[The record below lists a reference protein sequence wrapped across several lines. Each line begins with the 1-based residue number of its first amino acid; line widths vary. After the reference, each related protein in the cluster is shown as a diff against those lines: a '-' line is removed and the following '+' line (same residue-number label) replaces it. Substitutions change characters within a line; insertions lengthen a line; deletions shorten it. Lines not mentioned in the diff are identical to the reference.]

1 MTGKLNNYLLDN
13 QYPMKKIYYQSLV
26 MLLLLMPMAIHA
38 QDDIQGTMIDEV
50 VAVVGK
56 HYVLHSDIEN
66 QYLQLRMQ
74 GGIDGSEPTVKCR
87 IMENLL
93 FEKLM
98 LHQADIDSV
107 EVTQEQ
113 VNQELDRR
121 MRYFISQ
128 FGSQEK
134 LEKFYDKSV
143 IEFKTELSE
152 VIEEQLKIQEVQRTI
167 TENTKVTPS
176 DVKKFFKSM
185 PKDSIPLISST
196 VQVAEIVKKPP
207 ISYQERF
214 EVQERLRKLKERIE
228 NGESFEALAVLYSE
242 DPGSAKQ
249 GGDIGLHGRGELY
262 PEFEAIAF
270 KIEPG
275 EVSEIVETEAGFH
288 IIQGIERRGEF
299 IRVRHILIRPKVS
312 PVELAEAR
320 VFLDS
325 IATLIRADS
334 LTFEEAVVEF
344 STDPNKNSKGLLINP
359 YTGSADWV
367 VEELDPK
374 VFFVID
380 KLAVEEVSTPVL
392 MEDENGE
399 EAYRLL
405 TLKKRTEPHRANLD
419 EDYDQLQNWAL
430 QFKQQEA
437 IKKWIEFNAG
447 KTYIKINDD
456 YKDCE
461 FEQNWFYSV
470 NDAMR

>member
-1 MTGKLNNYLLDN
+1 
-13 QYPMKKIYYQSLV
+13 MKKILYLNFVSLLILTSQ
-26 MLLLLMPMAIHA
+26 MMYA
-38 QDDIQGTMIDEV
+38 QNIEGTMIDEV
-50 VAVVGK
+50 VAVVGQ
-56 HYVLHSDIEN
+56 HYVLHSDVEN
-66 QYLQLRMQ
+66 QYIQLRMQ

-113 VNQELDRR
+113 VNTELDRR

-167 TENTKVTPS
+167 TEYTKVTPS
-176 DVKKFFKSM
+176 EVKKFFRTM
-185 PKDSIPLISST
+185 PNDSIPLISS
-196 VQVAEIVKKPP
+196 VVKIAQIVKKPP

-228 NGESFEALAVLYSE
+228 NNESFEALAVLYSE

-262 PEFEAIAF
+262 PEFEVVAF
-270 KIEPG
+270 KLQPG
-275 EVSEIVETEAGFH
+275 ELSDIVETEAGFH

-299 IRVRHILIRPKVS
+299 MRVRHILIRPKVS

-325 IATLIRADS
+325 VANLIRIDS
-334 LTFEEAVVEF
+334 ITFEDAVVKF
-344 STDPNKNSKGLLINP
+344 STDPEKNSKGLLINP
-359 YTGSADWV
+359 YSGSTDWLV
-367 VEELDPK
+367 DELDPK

-380 KLAVEEVSTPVL
+380 KLTVGGISTPVL
-392 MEDENGE
+392 MEDEKGE

-405 TLKKRTEPHRANLD
+405 TLIKRTEPHRANLD
-419 EDYDQLQNWAL
+419 DDYDQIQNWAL
-430 QFKQQEA
+430 QYKKQEV
-437 IKKWIEFNAG
+437 IKKWIEYNAS
-447 KTYIKINDD
+447 KTYILVSDD
-456 YKDCE
+456 FKDCE
-461 FEQNWFYSV
+461 FEQDWY
-470 NDAMR
+470 

>member
-1 MTGKLNNYLLDN
+1 
-13 QYPMKKIYYQSLV
+13 MKKILYLNFVSVLIFTSQMIY
-26 MLLLLMPMAIHA
+26 A
-38 QDDIQGTMIDEV
+38 QDTEGTMIDEV
-50 VAVVGK
+50 VAVVGQ
-56 HYVLHSDIEN
+56 HYVLHSDVEN
-66 QYLQLRMQ
+66 QYIQLRMQ

-113 VNQELDRR
+113 VNTELDRR

-167 TENTKVTPS
+167 TEYTKVTPS
-176 DVKKFFKSM
+176 EVKKYFRTM
-185 PKDSIPLISST
+185 PTDSIPLISS
-196 VQVAEIVKKPP
+196 VVKIAQIVKKPP

-228 NGESFEALAVLYSE
+228 NNESFEALAVLYSE

-262 PEFEAIAF
+262 PEFEVIAF
-270 KIEPG
+270 KLQPG
-275 EVSEIVETEAGFH
+275 ELSDIVETEAGFH

-299 IRVRHILIRPKVS
+299 VRVRHILIRPKVS

-325 IATLIRADS
+325 VANLIRSDS
-334 LTFEEAVVEF
+334 ITFEDAVVKF
-344 STDPNKNSKGLLINP
+344 STDPEKNSKGLLINP
-359 YTGSADWV
+359 YSGSTDWLV
-367 VEELDPK
+367 DELDPK

-380 KLAVEEVSTPVL
+380 KLSVGEVSTPVL
-392 MEDENGE
+392 MEDEKGE

-405 TLKKRTEPHRANLD
+405 TLIKRTEPHRANLD
-419 EDYDQLQNWAL
+419 DDYGQIQNWAL
-430 QFKQQEA
+430 QYKKQEV
-437 IKKWIEFNAG
+437 IKKWIEYNAS
-447 KTYIKINDD
+447 KTYILISDD

-461 FEQNWFYSV
+461 FEQNWY
-470 NDAMR
+470 

>member
-1 MTGKLNNYLLDN
+1 
-13 QYPMKKIYYQSLV
+13 MKKILYLNFVSLLILTSQ
-26 MLLLLMPMAIHA
+26 MMYA
-38 QDDIQGTMIDEV
+38 QNIEGTMIDEV
-50 VAVVGK
+50 VAVVGQ
-56 HYVLHSDIEN
+56 HYVLHSDVEN
-66 QYLQLRMQ
+66 QYIQLRMQ

-113 VNQELDRR
+113 VNMELDRR

-167 TENTKVTPS
+167 TEYTKVTPS
-176 DVKKFFKSM
+176 EVKKFFRTM
-185 PKDSIPLISST
+185 PNDSIPLISS
-196 VQVAEIVKKPP
+196 VVKIAQIVKKPP

-228 NGESFEALAVLYSE
+228 NNESFEALAVLYSE

-262 PEFEAIAF
+262 PEFEVVAF
-270 KIEPG
+270 KLQPG
-275 EVSEIVETEAGFH
+275 ELSDIVETEAGFH

-299 IRVRHILIRPKVS
+299 MRVRHILIRPKVS

-325 IATLIRADS
+325 VANLIRIDS
-334 LTFEEAVVEF
+334 ITFEDAVVKF
-344 STDPNKNSKGLLINP
+344 STDPEKNSKGLLINP
-359 YTGSADWV
+359 YSGSTDWLV
-367 VEELDPK
+367 DELDPK

-380 KLAVEEVSTPVL
+380 KLTVGGISTPVL
-392 MEDENGE
+392 MEDEKGE

-405 TLKKRTEPHRANLD
+405 TLIKRTEPHRANLD
-419 EDYDQLQNWAL
+419 DDYDQIQNWAL
-430 QFKQQEA
+430 QYKKQEV
-437 IKKWIEFNAG
+437 IKKWIEYNAS
-447 KTYIKINDD
+447 KTYILVSDD
-456 YKDCE
+456 FKDCE
-461 FEQNWFYSV
+461 FEQDWY
-470 NDAMR
+470 